1 MIIFYKTF
9 MAVNSTQF
17 NINDRNILQN
27 TARVVASGPAMGV
40 PGTKERNL
48 NLILPK
54 WG

>member
-1 MIIFYKTF
+1 

-17 NINDRNILQN
+17 NITDRNILQN
-27 TARVVASGPAMGV
+27 KARVVASGPAMVV
-40 PGTKERNL
+40 PGIKEINL